1 MDNKSNLVP
10 AGASQ
15 AAGHRGRHRRQPC
28 LPRAGGGCGYDSH
41 GFPAQHCY
49 APLLGVCA
57 LVLYAGPQAPAAS
70 LLATAHG
77 RLLLARTSRAHC
89 WSKYSGHKPPNPNPS
104 HQWSL
109 HISRSLLNQ
118 ASVELWRHR
127 CREFKISPLSVAAA
141 AAKHDLT
148 ATALPSFGCREPLST
163 IHVTVPKLGKDVV
176 TATAPLQARPPWP
189 PPR

>member
-1 MDNKSNLVP
+1 VTWTTNRISSPLAP
-10 AGASQ
+10 
-15 AAGHRGRHRRQPC
+15 RRQLATVGATVGSLVSPV
-28 LPRAGGGCGYDSH
+28 PVADAATTATAS
-41 GFPAQHCY
+41 P
-49 APLLGVCA
+49 PNTVT

-89 WSKYSGHKPPNPNPS
+89 WSNYSGHKPPNPNPS

>member
-1 MDNKSNLVP
+1 VTWTTNRISSPLAP
-10 AGASQ
+10 
-15 AAGHRGRHRRQPC
+15 RGQLATVGSLMPLSPLCRWRMQLRQPW
-28 LPRAGGGCGYDSH
+28 LPRPTMLCT
-41 GFPAQHCY
+41 
-49 APLLGVCA
+49 LLGVCA
-57 LVLYAGPQAPAAS
+57 LVLYAGPQAPVAS

-127 CREFKISPLSVAAA
+127 CREFQISPLSVAAA

-148 ATALPSFGCREPLST
+148 TTAHFHPSAVVSPYRLST
-163 IHVTVPKLGKDVV
+163 
-176 TATAPLQARPPWP
+176 
-189 PPR
+189 

>member
-1 MDNKSNLVP
+1 MLTWNASVDSDMDNKSNLVP

-118 ASVELWRHR
+118 ASLNSGDTGVENFKYRH
-127 CREFKISPLSVAAA
+127 CRS
-141 AAKHDLT
+141 
-148 ATALPSFGCREPLST
+148 
-163 IHVTVPKLGKDVV
+163 
-176 TATAPLQARPPWP
+176 P
-189 PPR
+189 PPPPNTTSRQRPTSILRLS